1 MGFINYLKK
10 WALDTLFPPACASC
24 KKEGDFLCADCLAS
38 LVRRRIRS
46 NSGRAPKTPEFQNLG
61 GVIYALDY
69 AKNPQIQAA
78 IKQFKYKF
86 TEELALPFAQ
96 LIVEK
101 VGELGMAKGRRLI
114 LVPVPLHLRRLRE
127 RGFNQAEVIAHA
139 IQAQWP
145 KSLCEIQNL
154 LVRQK
159 ETSQQAKLTKE
170 ERHRNLEDAFCMNK
184 KIVHSS
190 ASVGMTNYKAE
201 NLYFLVDDVCTTGS
215 TLENCAGVL
224 KANGF
229 GRVYGLVIARALR
242 IIPIH

>member
-1 MGFINYLKK
+1 MEFIRFLKK
-10 WALDTLFPPACASC
+10 WVLDTLFPPACASC

-38 LVRRRIRS
+38 LVRRKIRP
-46 NSGRAPKTPEFQNLG
+46 NNGRAPKASEFQNLR

-86 TEELALPFAQ
+86 TEELALPFAK

-114 LVPVPLHLRRLRE
+114 LVPVPLHLKRLRE
-127 RGFNQAEVIAHA
+127 RGFNQAEVIARA
-139 IQAQWP
+139 IRAQWP
-145 KSLCEIQNL
+145 EGLCEIQNL
-154 LVRQK
+154 LIRQK
-159 ETSQQAKLTKE
+159 ETSQQAKLSKA
-170 ERHRNLEDAFCMNK
+170 ERHQNLSDAFIMNK
-184 KIVHSS
+184 KVVHEFKS
-190 ASVGMTNYKAE
+190 E

-224 KANGF
+224 SSNGF

-242 IIPIH
+242 ITPIQ